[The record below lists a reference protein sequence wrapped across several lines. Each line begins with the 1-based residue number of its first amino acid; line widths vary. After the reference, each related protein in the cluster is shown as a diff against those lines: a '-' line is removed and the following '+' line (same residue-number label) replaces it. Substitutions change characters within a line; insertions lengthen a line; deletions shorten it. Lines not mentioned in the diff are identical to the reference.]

1 MWYGGSSEKQMKSD
15 NCLPSIKSNN
25 EKKKSVLKEL
35 YIYHMYGI
43 YEPLFASIINIYRN
57 CISF

>member
-1 MWYGGSSEKQMKSD
+1 MSYGGSSEKQLKSD
-15 NCLPSIKSNN
+15 HCLPSIKSN
-25 EKKKSVLKEL
+25 KKKQFSVLKEL

-43 YEPLFASIINIYRN
+43 YEPLFGSIINIYRN